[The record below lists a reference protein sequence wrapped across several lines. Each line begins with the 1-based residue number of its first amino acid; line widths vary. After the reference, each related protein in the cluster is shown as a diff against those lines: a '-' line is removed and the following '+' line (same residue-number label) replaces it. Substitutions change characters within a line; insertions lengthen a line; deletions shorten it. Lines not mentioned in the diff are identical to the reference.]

1 MTNIIKASI
10 RVVCGREIK
19 RTCSKLKNRRYM
31 YSVDKNETKENKIM
45 ILESLD
51 NLQLAFGCLKFN
63 RFMKSP
69 SSS

>member
-1 MTNIIKASI
+1 
-10 RVVCGREIK
+10 
-19 RTCSKLKNRRYM
+19 M

-63 RFMKSP
+63 RFMGRLEGYRSHAVECVHAFAP
-69 SSS
+69 Y